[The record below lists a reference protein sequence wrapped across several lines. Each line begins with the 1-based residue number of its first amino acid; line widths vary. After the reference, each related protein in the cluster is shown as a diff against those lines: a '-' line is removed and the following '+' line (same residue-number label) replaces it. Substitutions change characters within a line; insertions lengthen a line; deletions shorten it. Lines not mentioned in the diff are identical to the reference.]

1 MDKAGNRQTAIK
13 LLLASAGMFGFGY
26 ALVPLYDVFCD
37 ITGLN
42 GKTGEISVSEA
53 DRAEV
58 DTARLITVEFDTNVN
73 SQLSWEFKS
82 EKRKMQ
88 VHPGEINEAIF
99 YVRNLT
105 KTRITAQAVPSVAPS
120 QASLYFNKTECFC
133 FTNQI
138 LNAGEYK
145 AMPVRF
151 IVDPRLPESIQVLT
165 LSYTFFPVSATVAR
179 IGSADPDVNPFPES
193 S

>member
-1 MDKAGNRQTAIK
+1 MDKKANRQTAIK
-13 LLLASAGMFGFGY
+13 LLLVSVGMFGFGY

-53 DRAEV
+53 DRVVV

-73 SQLSWEFKS
+73 SQLPWEFKS
-82 EKRKMQ
+82 EKRKML

-133 FTNQI
+133 FTNQM
-138 LNAGEYK
+138 LEAGEYK

-151 IVDPRLPESIQVLT
+151 VVDPGLPESIQVLT

-179 IGSADPDVNPFPES
+179 IKSVDPDVNPFPES